1 VAAIES
7 EPQKRGILAT
17 LRRRRKRGIRLT
29 LRLRLTLLYGACFLV
44 AGAAVLGI
52 TYGLV
57 AHDTGKQ
64 QAQYFVRGVKI
75 AGPGGNFG
83 AAIIAASRSSSL
95 PSRTQ
100 TPAVA
105 RGTETIELPT
115 GSGGA
120 ISVHGPQV
128 SSGLVTVVKGGKH
141 TEVTPAQAA
150 HLLSQQV
157 TAFRRAAQDRVN
169 VLTRQA
175 NVALSLQRTSSLSS
189 LLTWSAIALALMALV
204 SIGLGWLVAGRA
216 LAPMRTMNTRARM
229 ITAESLHER
238 LGIEERDDELGDL
251 AAAFDELLA
260 RLERAFDS
268 QRRFVANA
276 SHELRTPLT
285 LERTLVE
292 IALGDPEASVE
303 SLRRVCER
311 VLASTEQQERLIEAL
326 LTLARS
332 QAGSEVGTPVDL
344 ADVVGDMLLTREARL
359 NGIAVRSELEPAVV
373 VGDEALLERLVANLI
388 DNAALH
394 NNVQDP
400 WMQVR
405 TGELDGQPGIVIANS
420 GPWIPQARVKEL
432 FEPFRRL
439 EVDRTSGSD
448 GVGLGLSIVQAI
460 ANAHRATLTT
470 RTLADGG
477 LEIDVRFPAAAAN
490 PNKTVG
496 DPL

>member
-1 VAAIES
+1 M
-7 EPQKRGILAT
+7 
-17 LRRRRKRGIRLT
+17 RLT

-57 AHDTGKQ
+57 AHDTSKQ
-64 QAQYFVRGVKI
+64 QSQFVVRGPRI
-75 AGPGGNFG
+75 AGVGGNFAAVDLG
-83 AAIIAASRSSSL
+83 ATRTPNGTALAQAPTNGTT
-95 PSRTQ
+95 PSIK
-100 TPAVA
+100 PPL
-105 RGTETIELPT
+105 GS
-115 GSGGA
+115 SGG
-120 ISVHGPQV
+120 SVHVRERAPT
-128 SSGLVTVVKGGKH
+128 SAPVTITERGKPV
-141 TEVTPAQAA
+141 TVTPAKARRI
-150 HLLSQQV
+150 LSQQLS
-157 TAFRRAAQDRVN
+157 AFRKSAQDKVN
-169 VLTRQA
+169 VVAARA
-175 NVALSLQRTSSLSS
+175 NVALSLQRSSSLSS
-189 LLTWSAIALALMALV
+189 LLTWSGIALALMALL

-238 LGIEERDDELGDL
+238 LGIEDRDDELGDL
-251 AAAFDELLA
+251 AAAFDELLG
-260 RLERAFDS
+260 RLEGAFDS

-292 IALGDPEASVE
+292 IALADPEASVE

-332 QAGSEVGTPVDL
+332 QAGSEAGAAVDL
-344 ADVVGDMLLTREARL
+344 ADLVGDTLLTREARL
-359 NGIAVRSELEPAVV
+359 SGITVESELEPAVV

-388 DNAALH
+388 DNAVLH
-394 NNVQDP
+394 NDAQHR
-400 WMQVR
+400 WIQVR
-405 TGELDGQPGIVIANS
+405 TGEINGQPGMMIANS
-420 GPWIPQARVKEL
+420 GPQIPHERVKEL

-439 EVDRTSGSD
+439 ESDRISGSD
-448 GVGLGLSIVQAI
+448 GLGLGLSIVQAI

-477 LEIDVRFPAAAAN
+477 LEIDLRFAAAAGE
-490 PNKTVG
+490 PSQDRRGRSLDSV
-496 DPL
+496 

>member
-1 VAAIES
+1 M
-7 EPQKRGILAT
+7 
-17 LRRRRKRGIRLT
+17 T

-64 QAQYFVRGVKI
+64 QSQFVIRGPRV
-75 AGPGGNFG
+75 AGLTGNLAAVVFGASPGGPVQIHG
-83 AAIIAASRSSSL
+83 SVQATG
-95 PSRTQ
+95 P
-100 TPAVA
+100 V
-105 RGTETIELPT
+105 TI
-115 GSGGA
+115 S
-120 ISVHGPQV
+120 
-128 SSGLVTVVKGGKH
+128 KGGKSIK
-141 TEVTPAQAA
+141 VSRAKAQSILA
-150 HLLSQQV
+150 QQV
-157 TAFRRAAQDRVN
+157 TTFRKAAQERVN
-169 VLTRQA
+169 VVARQA
-175 NVALSLQRTSSLSS
+175 NVALSLQRSSSLSS
-189 LLTWSAIALALMALV
+189 LLTWSGIALALMALL

-229 ITAESLHER
+229 ITAESLNER
-238 LGIEERDDELGDL
+238 LGIEDRDDELGDL

-260 RLERAFDS
+260 RLEAAFDS

-292 IALGDPEASVE
+292 IALADPEASVE

-332 QAGSEVGTPVDL
+332 QAAIEVGTTVDL
-344 ADVVGDMLLTREARL
+344 ADVVGDTLLTREARL
-359 NGIAVRSELEPAVV
+359 SGIAVQSEREPAVV

-394 NNVQDP
+394 NDAQAP
-400 WMQVR
+400 WIQVR
-405 TGELDGQPGIVIANS
+405 TGQTGGQSWIVVANS
-420 GPWIPQARVKEL
+420 GPQIPAERVKEL

-439 EVDRTSGSD
+439 ESDRTSGRD
-448 GVGLGLSIVQAI
+448 GIGLGLSIVQAI

-477 LEIDVRFPAAAAN
+477 LEIELRFAAAGGNALDRR
-490 PNKTVG
+490 G
-496 DPL
+496 GALDSI

>member
-1 VAAIES
+1 VAA
-7 EPQKRGILAT
+7 PAAPAAG
-17 LRRRRKRGIRLT
+17 GIRLT

-64 QAQYFVRGVKI
+64 QSEFLISRPTI
-75 AGPGGNFG
+75 AGLGGNFAAGILQSGSSVGPVRIRG
-83 AAIIAASRSSSL
+83 AAPASGR
-95 PSRTQ
+95 
-100 TPAVA
+100 V
-105 RGTETIELPT
+105 TIT
-115 GSGGA
+115 
-120 ISVHGPQV
+120 
-128 SSGLVTVVKGGKH
+128 KGGKSIK
-141 TEVTPAQAA
+141 VPRAKAQRILAQQ
-150 HLLSQQV
+150 LS
-157 TAFRRAAQDRVN
+157 AFRKSAQDKVN
-169 VLTRQA
+169 VLTARA
-175 NVALSLQRTSSLSS
+175 NVALSLQRSSSLSS
-189 LLTWSAIALALMALV
+189 LLTWSGIALAVMALI

-216 LAPMRTMNTRARM
+216 LAPIRTMNTRARM

-238 LGIEERDDELGDL
+238 LGIEDRDDELGDL
-251 AAAFDELLA
+251 AAAFDELLG

-292 IALGDPEASVE
+292 IALTDPDASVE

-332 QAGSEVGTPVDL
+332 QAGSEVGTAIDL
-344 ADVVGDMLLTREARL
+344 ANVVGDMLLTREARL
-359 NGIAVRSELEPAVV
+359 GGIAVQAELEPAVV

-394 NNVQDP
+394 NDAQDP
-400 WMQVR
+400 WVQVR
-405 TGELDGQPGIVIANS
+405 TGEIDGQPGMVIANS
-420 GPWIPQARVKEL
+420 GPQIPQARVKEL

-439 EVDRTSGSD
+439 ETDRMSGSD
-448 GVGLGLSIVQAI
+448 GLGLGLSIVQTI
-460 ANAHRATLTT
+460 ANAQKATLTA
-470 RTLADGG
+470 RTLDDGG
-477 LEIDVRFPAAAAN
+477 LEIELRFAA
-490 PNKTVG
+490 PVGDPFQTVG
-496 DPL
+496 DSL